1 MRKGFEVG
9 GGASGWRKTGVKV
22 NFLSSIYVRFS
33 SYISSVSLCSFAFPP
48 RTVCVT
54 FQISSQV
61 QYARVRKEVWQ
72 KAKKWAKVRRHLEE
86 EAQRQLDALAVLG
99 TAALPERD
107 MRQVGAREFSCGSG
121 FFSLIFYCFI
131 VQFNTVGVFFFFVY

>member
-1 MRKGFEVG
+1 M
-9 GGASGWRKTGVKV
+9 
-22 NFLSSIYVRFS
+22 
-33 SYISSVSLCSFAFPP
+33 
-48 RTVCVT
+48 
-54 FQISSQV
+54 
-61 QYARVRKEVWQ
+61 RKEVWQ

-121 FFSLIFYCFI
+121 FFNLIFYCFI
-131 VQFNTVGVFFFFVY
+131 VQFNTVGVILFFSYFSIVFVFPSLYIFYIHTSFPYPLFTYSPHHIVSSIFIHVLHFLYLSLRLLLLLIYED